1 MSEEDERKFGD
12 KKALLGKHDRLYAGN
27 LEALAAAHILAGH
40 HVIAAEHVGFGFSE
54 AGAIALVGAAG
65 KLFLLGAHQPVDFVF
80 SGLLAMRTIQRRH
93 LLFRPFIKKLA
104 FFHRVVGR
112 SSLVFGQVAAI
123 YSAQL
128 FNSFVLLHVTAG
140 SAMAR

>member
-1 MSEEDERKFGD
+1 
-12 KKALLGKHDRLYAGN
+12 
-27 LEALAAAHILAGH
+27 
-40 HVIAAEHVGFGFSE
+40 
-54 AGAIALVGAAG
+54 
-65 KLFLLGAHQPVDFVF
+65 
-80 SGLLAMRTIQRRH
+80 MRTIQRRH
-93 LLFRPFIKKLA
+93 LFFRPFIKKLA

-112 SSLVFGQVAAI
+112 SSLVFGQAAAT